1 MSTTLFRSPLAP
13 RLEAFGA
20 MRRALGR
27 QAYSDYKILR
37 YLDGYLLEVLRPG
50 QPLTHEMVEGWIS
63 SMAHLSVGTR
73 VNRLAVLR
81 QFCRYLS
88 HFDPRTCLIS
98 RQSLPHRTRHAP
110 YIFTPQQV
118 RTIMARARRIGPPG
132 SLRPMLLSTLI
143 GVLAATGLRIGEAL
157 KLTLTDVD
165 LTHRVLL
172 IRQTKFNKS
181 RHVPIS
187 VSTARALSVFLN
199 QRQAAGF
206 PTVST
211 APVFVNPDGQAY
223 SEARI
228 CSLFLEILRTSG
240 LRGPVGTRGPRL
252 HDFRHTFAVQR
263 LVTWYRQ
270 GATLAAKL
278 PLLSTYLGHTTLTGT
293 EVYLQA
299 TAELLEEAGQR
310 FHRHCALPPRRREA
324 SHAHQHRVAHPEVL

>member
-1 MSTTLFRSPLAP
+1 MSTALFRSPLAS
-13 RLEAFGA
+13 RLQAFCA

-27 QAYSDYKILR
+27 HAYSDYKILR

-50 QPLTHEMVEGWIS
+50 QPLTREIVEGWIT
-63 SMAHLSVGTR
+63 SMAHLGVGTR

-110 YIFTPQQV
+110 YIFTRAQV
-118 RTIMARARRIGPPG
+118 RSIMARARRIDPPG
-132 SLRPMLLSTLI
+132 SLRPMLLATLI

-157 KLTLTDVD
+157 KLTLADVD
-165 LTHRVLL
+165 LTRRVLL

-187 VSTARALSVFLN
+187 ASTACALSVFLG

-206 PTVST
+206 PTLPT
-211 APVFVNPDGQAY
+211 APVFVNPEGHPY
-223 SEARI
+223 SQARI

-240 LRGPVGTRGPRL
+240 LRGPVGARGPRL

-270 GATLAAKL
+270 GAPLAAKL

-299 TAELLEEAGQR
+299 TAELWEEAGQR
-310 FHRHCALPPRRREA
+310 FHRHCALPLLRREA
-324 SHAHQHRVAHPEVL
+324 SHAHQHRVAHP

>member
-1 MSTTLFRSPLAP
+1 MSTALFRSPLAP
-13 RLEAFGA
+13 RLQAFCEI
-20 MRRALGR
+20 RRALGR

-50 QPLTHEMVEGWIS
+50 QPITREIVEGWIT

-73 VNRLAVLR
+73 VNRLALLR

-88 HFDPRTCLIS
+88 HFDARTCLVS
-98 RQSLPHRTRHAP
+98 RQSVPHRTRHAP

-118 RTIMARARRIGPPG
+118 QTLMAKAKRIGPPG
-132 SLRPMLLSTLI
+132 ALRPMLLSTLI
-143 GVLAATGLRIGEAL
+143 GLLATTGLRIGEAL
-157 KLTLTDVD
+157 KLTLADVD
-165 LTHRVLL
+165 LTRRVLL

-187 VSTARALSVFLN
+187 ASTARALSVFLD
-199 QRQAAGF
+199 QRQAAGY
-206 PTVST
+206 ST
-211 APVFVNPDGQAY
+211 ALTAPMFVNPDGQAY
-223 SEARI
+223 SPARI

-240 LRGPVGTRGPRL
+240 LRGPVGTRGPRV

-270 GATLAAKL
+270 GAPLAAKL
-278 PLLSTYLGHTTLTGT
+278 PLLSTYLGHTTLIGT

-310 FHRHCALPPRRREA
+310 FHRHYALPPLRREA
-324 SHAHQHRVAHPEVL
+324 FHAH

>member
-1 MSTTLFRSPLAP
+1 MSTALFRSPLAP
-13 RLEAFGA
+13 RLQAFCA

-27 QAYSDYKILR
+27 DAYADYKILR

-50 QPLTHEMVEGWIS
+50 QPLTREIVEGWIA

-73 VNRLAVLR
+73 VNRLALLR

-98 RQSLPHRTRHAP
+98 RQALPHRTRQAP
-110 YIFTPQQV
+110 YIFTRSQV

-132 SLRPMLLSTLI
+132 SLRPRVLSTLI

-157 KLTLTDVD
+157 KLTLADVD
-165 LTHRVLL
+165 LTRRVLL

-187 VSTARALSVFLN
+187 ASTACALSVFLGL
-199 QRQAAGF
+199 RQAAGF
-206 PTVST
+206 PTVPT
-211 APVFVNPDGQAY
+211 APVFVNPEGHAY
-223 SEARI
+223 SQVRI
-228 CSLFLEILRTSG
+228 YTLFLEILRTSG
-240 LRGPVGTRGPRL
+240 LRGPVGTQGPRL

-270 GATLAAKL
+270 GAPLAAKL

-299 TAELLEEAGQR
+299 TAELLEEAGRR
-310 FHRHCALPPRRREA
+310 FHRHCALPLLRREA
-324 SHAHQHRVAHPEVL
+324 SHAHQHRVAHP

>member
-1 MSTTLFRSPLAP
+1 MSTALFRSPVAP
-13 RLEAFGA
+13 RLQAFCE

-27 QAYSDYKILR
+27 HAYSDYKILR

-50 QPLTHEMVEGWIS
+50 QPLTREIVEGWIT

-73 VNRLAVLR
+73 VNRLALLR

-88 HFDPRTCLIS
+88 HFDPRTCLVS
-98 RQSLPHRTRHAP
+98 RQAFPHRTRYAP
-110 YIFTPQQV
+110 FIFTHSHV
-118 RTIMARARRIGPPG
+118 RTIMAKARRIGPPG

-143 GVLAATGLRIGEAL
+143 GLLATTGLRIGEAL

-187 VSTARALSVFLN
+187 ASTARALSVFLN
-199 QRQAAGF
+199 QRQAAGCS
-206 PTVST
+206 TVPT
-211 APVFVNPDGQAY
+211 APVFANPEGRTY
-223 SEARI
+223 SQARI
-228 CSLFLEILRTSG
+228 CSLFLDILRTSG

-270 GATLAAKL
+270 GAPLASKL
-278 PLLSTYLGHTTLTGT
+278 PLLSTYLGHTTLIGT

-310 FHRHCALPPRRREA
+310 FHRHCALPLLRREA
-324 SHAHQHRVAHPEVL
+324 LHAHQHRVAHP

>member
-1 MSTTLFRSPLAP
+1 MSTALFRSPLAP
-13 RLEAFGA
+13 RLQAFCA

-27 QAYSDYKILR
+27 HAYSDYKILR
-37 YLDGYLLEVLRPG
+37 YLDGYLMEILRPG
-50 QPLTHEMVEGWIS
+50 QPLTREIVEGWIT

-73 VNRLAVLR
+73 VNRLALLR

-88 HFDPRTCLIS
+88 HFDARTCLVS
-98 RQSLPHRTRHAP
+98 RQSVPHRTRHAP
-110 YIFTPQQV
+110 FIFTHSQV

-143 GVLAATGLRIGEAL
+143 GLLATTGLRIGEAL
-157 KLTLTDVD
+157 KLTLADVD
-165 LTHRVLL
+165 LTRRVLL

-187 VSTARALSVFLN
+187 ASTACALSVFLD

-206 PTVST
+206 PTVPT
-211 APVFVNPDGQAY
+211 APVFVNPEGQAY
-223 SEARI
+223 SQARI

-263 LVTWYRQ
+263 LVTWYRH
-270 GATLAAKL
+270 GAPLAAKL

-310 FHRHCALPPRRREA
+310 FHRHCALPPLRREA
-324 SHAHQHRVAHPEVL
+324 PHAHQHRVPHP

>member
-1 MSTTLFRSPLAP
+1 MNTALFRSPLAP
-13 RLEAFGA
+13 RLQTFGA

-37 YLDGYLLEVLRPG
+37 YLDGYLLGVLRPG
-50 QPLTHEMVEGWIS
+50 QPLTREIVEGWIA
-63 SMAHLSVGTR
+63 SMTHLSVGTR
-73 VNRLAVLR
+73 VNRLALLR

-88 HFDPRTCLIS
+88 HFDPRTCLVS
-98 RQSLPHRTRHAP
+98 RQSVPHRTRHAP

-143 GVLAATGLRIGEAL
+143 GLLATTGLRIGEAL
-157 KLTLTDVD
+157 KLTLADVD

-181 RHVPIS
+181 RHVPLS
-187 VSTARALSVFLN
+187 ASTACALSVFLG

-206 PTVST
+206 STIPT
-211 APVFVNPDGQAY
+211 APVFVNPEGQAY
-223 SEARI
+223 SQTRVGELFRAIART
-228 CSLFLEILRTSG
+228 CK
-240 LRGPVGTRGPRL
+240 LRGPVSARGPRL

-270 GATLAAKL
+270 GAPLAAKL

-310 FHRHCALPPRRREA
+310 FHRHCALPPLRREA
-324 SHAHQHRVAHPEVL
+324 PHAHQHRLAHP

>member
-1 MSTTLFRSPLAP
+1 MSTALFRSPMAP
-13 RLEAFGA
+13 RLQTFCE

-27 QAYSDYKILR
+27 DAYADYKILR

-50 QPLTHEMVEGWIS
+50 QPITREIVEGWIT

-73 VNRLAVLR
+73 VNRLALLR

-110 YIFTPQQV
+110 YIFTRSQV

-132 SLRPMLLSTLI
+132 SLRPMLLATLI

-157 KLTLTDVD
+157 KLTLADVD
-165 LTHRVLL
+165 LTRRVLL

-187 VSTARALSVFLN
+187 ASTACALSVFLS
-199 QRQAAGF
+199 QRLAAGF
-206 PTVST
+206 PTVPT
-211 APVFVNPDGQAY
+211 VPVFVNPEGHAY
-223 SEARI
+223 SQARI

-240 LRGPVGTRGPRL
+240 LRGPMGTRGPRL

-270 GATLAAKL
+270 GALLTAKL

-310 FHRHCALPPRRREA
+310 FYRHCALPLLRREA
-324 SHAHQHRVAHPEVL
+324 PHAHQHRVAHP